1 MGTAYLDGTPEKTAS
16 IEGARLLVHMR
27 ARGWIRPK
35 VFRNSAI
42 SRIESLH
49 YWAEAISTVFKL
61 ETGVDADLTATQPSA
76 FVWLCDPR
84 CGH

>member
-1 MGTAYLDGTPEKTAS
+1 MGTAYLDGTPERTAS
-16 IEGARLLVHMR
+16 IERARLLVHMR
-27 ARGWIRPK
+27 SRGWIRPK